1 MRCSNCHN
9 GDLREEF
16 RHKSAVLN
24 GRVAVVTDI
33 PVTVCPSC
41 GMVWYAEEIAVRLDA
56 MLTDMLDHDTVS
68 VRPFREPVTT
78 AA

>member
-1 MRCSNCHN
+1 MLCSNCHN
-9 GDLREEF
+9 GDLHEEL
-16 RHKSAVLN
+16 RHKSAVSN

-41 GMVWYAEEIAVRLDA
+41 GMVWYAEEIAVELDA
-56 MLTDMLDHDTVS
+56 MLTDMLAHETLS
-68 VRPFREPVTT
+68 VRPFRESATT

>member
-9 GDLREEF
+9 GDLREGL
-16 RHKSAVLN
+16 RHKSAVSN

-41 GMVWYAEEIAVRLDA
+41 GMVWYAEEIAVELDA
-56 MLTDMLDHDTVS
+56 MLTDMLEHDTVS
-68 VRPFREPVTT
+68 VRPFREPATT